1 MNSYV
6 AVPGPAPKNP
16 VQTAEMS
23 LAAYIPADLS
33 SFDGYA
39 PHGMQGTIENLRNR
53 AAKDGGDWSR
63 GITL

>member
-1 MNSYV
+1 MT
-6 AVPGPAPKNP
+6 

-53 AAKDGGDWSR
+53 AAKDGGADHASTDMR
-63 GITL
+63 TSSLG